1 MNRETAAQRSA
12 SWASVVGG
20 LGAVLLPKCPVCF
33 AAYGGALGALGLV
46 PAAGRQLVEPLLTV
60 AVVVSWVLVTA
71 LAIRRREMVTPV
83 ISLVGAALVLT
94 GRFALGQPRVT
105 AIGALVLVAAAI
117 ANAVLCGRRTGAS
130 MAVTAPAGC
139 RS

>member
-1 MNRETAAQRSA
+1 MNRETAAPRSA
-12 SWASVVGG
+12 SWASIVGG

-60 AVVVSWVLVTA
+60 AVVVSWALETA
-71 LAIRRREMVTPV
+71 LALRRREMVTPV

-94 GRFALGQPRVT
+94 GRLVSAEHRDNDSPRH
-105 AIGALVLVAAAI
+105 IYHIRG
-117 ANAVLCGRRTGAS
+117 NS
-130 MAVTAPAGC
+130 
-139 RS
+139 